1 MNQLLKRLATLAAIF
16 LLAACGGPQA
26 GEPAID
32 SEMAEM
38 DHESE
43 EMAGMSHGGSEMM
56 DAMGDGLQVMEL
68 YGRAAPA
75 VSETG
80 AFYMLISNGTGEDEV
95 LQSAS
100 IDICGTVELHEMM
113 MDGDVMRMQE
123 VDGGEIVIPAGK
135 AVSLQPGG
143 LHVMCIGKSGEL
155 VAGSTVP
162 VTLAFKNT
170 GSMTMDAEIR
180 MIGEE
185 GMHGDM
191 DGMDM
196 EAEE

>member
-1 MNQLLKRLATLAAIF
+1 MNQVIKVLPIVAAIL
-16 LLAACGGPQA
+16 LLAACGSPQVS
-26 GEPAID
+26 EPAED
-32 SEMAEM
+32 NEMAEM
-38 DHESE
+38 DHGDG

-56 DAMGDGLQVMEL
+56 DAMGDGFEVMEL

-80 AFYMLISNGTGEDEV
+80 AFYMLISNGTAEDEV

-135 AVSLQPGG
+135 TVSLQPGG

-162 VTLAFKNT
+162 VTLAFKNA

-185 GMHGDM
+185 GMHGNM